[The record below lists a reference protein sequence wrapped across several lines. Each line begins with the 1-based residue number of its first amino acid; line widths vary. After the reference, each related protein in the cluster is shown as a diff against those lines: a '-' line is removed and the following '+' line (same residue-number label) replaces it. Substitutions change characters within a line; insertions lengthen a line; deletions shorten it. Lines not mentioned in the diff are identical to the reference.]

1 MPDPTLTV
9 PRQGRITGAPDAV
22 AWCLHVLAA
31 PDAKLRRAIIELS
44 EGQTVLGRRPGA
56 AGLTLQIDDPALSR
70 GQVALSVK
78 PGAATVT
85 AQDLDSRNGTWVD
98 GQRVP
103 TADLMPGAVL
113 RVGDTVLV
121 LERNDRR
128 HAAHALPTAA
138 VPGVSVR
145 ARAMRAA
152 LAAASQDDLPVL
164 LRGESG
170 SGKEL
175 AAAEIHRLAAR
186 RGPFVR
192 LNVTAVPESLFESE
206 MFGHARG
213 AFTGAVTAAP
223 GRFREAHGGTL
234 VLDEVGD
241 LPLPLQAKLLR
252 VLEDGV
258 VRPVG
263 GQVDVRVDV
272 KVVASTHVDLEVA
285 VAQGRFR
292 LDLLARLRAHE
303 VELAPLRDR
312 RVDLLALADA
322 VLPSISLG
330 VASWTDAFD
339 ADSVEALACHGWR
352 DNLRGLRGA
361 LARLIA
367 ATATVPIGLDAL
379 PQPLKPAVPD
389 VPPFP
394 LPPAAAADETRK
406 PRSEA
411 TAAAPT
417 LHVLSRSPPKAELE
431 SLLVRCNGNVKDV
444 ATALGRD
451 RKQVYRWLAAVGI
464 GQAELAA
471 WRQDPRD
478 ADRG

>member
-1 MPDPTLTV
+1 MSDPTATV
-9 PRQGRITGAPDAV
+9 PRQGRITGTPNGAV
-22 AWCLHVLAA
+22 WCLHVLAA
-31 PDAKLRRAIIELS
+31 PDAKFRRAVIELR

-56 AGLTLQIDDPALSR
+56 AGLTLQIDDPTLSR
-70 GQVALSVK
+70 GQVALSMT
-78 PGAATVT
+78 PGAAMVT
-85 AQDLDSRNGTWVD
+85 AQDLDSRNGTWVE

-113 RVGDTVLV
+113 RVGDTILV
-121 LERNDRR
+121 LERDDRR
-128 HAAHALPTAA
+128 HAAYALPTPA
-138 VPGVSVR
+138 VPGVSVQ

-152 LAAASQDDLPVL
+152 LAAASQDELPVL
-164 LRGESG
+164 LRGETG
-170 SGKEL
+170 TGKEL

-223 GRFREAHGGTL
+223 GRFREADGGTL

-241 LPLPLQAKLLR
+241 LPLALQAKLLR

-272 KVVASTHVDLEVA
+272 KVVASTHVDLEAA

-303 VELAPLRDR
+303 VELVPLRVR

-322 VLPSISLG
+322 VLPSTPLG
-330 VASWTDAFD
+330 VASWMDAFD
-339 ADSVEALACHGWR
+339 ADAVEALACHGWR
-352 DNLRGLRGA
+352 DNLRGLRGV

-367 ATATVPIGLDAL
+367 ATATVPVGLDAL
-379 PQPLKPAVPD
+379 PQALRPLVPD
-389 VPPFP
+389 VTPPP
-394 LPPAAAADETRK
+394 MPPVAATPE
-406 PRSEA
+406 PRAEA
-411 TAAAPT
+411 STAAPP

-431 SLLVRCNGNVKDV
+431 SLLGRCNGNVKDV

-464 GQAELAA
+464 GEAELAA
-471 WRQDPRD
+471 WRQGPGD
-478 ADRG
+478 ADPG